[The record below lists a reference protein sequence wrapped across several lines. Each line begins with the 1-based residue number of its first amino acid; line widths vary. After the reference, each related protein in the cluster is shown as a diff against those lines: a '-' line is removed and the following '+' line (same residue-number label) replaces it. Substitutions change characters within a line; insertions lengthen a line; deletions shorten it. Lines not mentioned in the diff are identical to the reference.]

1 MKSVS
6 PQIYSLISEI
16 QTFQSVATFS
26 LAGGTSLALR
36 YNHRVS
42 EDIDF
47 FSDNIV
53 GVNGLI
59 LIKQQLQK
67 KYKDDLLFCEL
78 INEESGD
85 QFCFLRALIRNDNI
99 QVKVEFIQNIF
110 CLEKPE
116 EIKSLRV
123 LSRIDI
129 GVFKLL
135 SAANRKANKDIYDLD
150 IITDELSLNLL
161 WNCFLKRNEMTLTAD
176 KKNLFDLDGDI
187 NLQNNIVLLLEFDNI
202 EYANIPDKPS
212 HSNDKLRL
220 LPDSKTWT
228 AVKTS
233 WRRKVKNFMIEK
245 GLPIPPI
252 KPIN

>member
-1 MKSVS
+1 VS

-85 QFCFLRALIRNDNI
+85 QFCF
-99 QVKVEFIQNIF
+99 
-110 CLEKPE
+110 
-116 EIKSLRV
+116 
-123 LSRIDI
+123 
-129 GVFKLL
+129 
-135 SAANRKANKDIYDLD
+135 
-150 IITDELSLNLL
+150 
-161 WNCFLKRNEMTLTAD
+161 
-176 KKNLFDLDGDI
+176 
-187 NLQNNIVLLLEFDNI
+187 
-202 EYANIPDKPS
+202 
-212 HSNDKLRL
+212 
-220 LPDSKTWT
+220 
-228 AVKTS
+228 
-233 WRRKVKNFMIEK
+233 
-245 GLPIPPI
+245 
-252 KPIN
+252 